1 MIPDKVLM
9 GILFVTG
16 TLLFAGVVHQV
27 WSGITRNRRSPAS
40 RRAHKIIG
48 YCVLALALLH
58 LPLGVLD
65 VIETFAK

>member
-9 GILFVTG
+9 GILLVTG

-27 WSGITRNRRSPAS
+27 WSGITRHRRSPAS

-48 YCVLALALLH
+48 YSVLALVLLH

-65 VIETFAK
+65 AIEVFAS